1 MEEINIRDSIE
12 TFEKEFNQSMGKL
25 SNDFKLGSLE
35 INERSALGSP
45 RLMNDGEEESKE
57 LLDTQ
62 MAAPQSRQA
71 RS

>member
-1 MEEINIRDSIE
+1 
-12 TFEKEFNQSMGKL
+12 MGKL